1 MPPCSKSRIAKIR
14 QTNFISTPDM
24 ISPVVWIVFIALVIV
39 LMAIDLGVFNKKAHI
54 PSAKEAIYVTLG
66 WVCLALVFNVFV
78 YFAYENKWLGLGRY
92 RFEEMGGEAAALKF
106 FTGYLLELSLSIDNL
121 FVMAMVFAQFHVP
134 KKYQHRILFWG
145 ILGVL
150 VFRGILITVGVTL
163 VHHFLWLFYFFG
175 LLLLYSAWKMIRH
188 FHEVNPDVNK
198 RTVVRIIRK
207 FYPVSTSYEHGHFFT
222 ILEDGRRAVTPMFV
236 ALMVIETTDVLFA
249 FDSVPAVFAIT
260 TDPFLV
266 FSSNIFAILGLRSL
280 YFVLANVLDRFEYL
294 RYSLVAILFFIG
306 IKLFLIPLK
315 IHIPIGISL
324 GVIGAFLLIGVM
336 VSLSK
341 TKKEDV
347 ENEGE
352 TP

>member
-1 MPPCSKSRIAKIR
+1 
-14 QTNFISTPDM
+14 M
-24 ISPVVWIVFIALVIV
+24 ISPVVWIVFIALVMV

-54 PSAKEAIYVTLG
+54 PSAKEAIYVTFG
-66 WVCLALVFNVFV
+66 WVSLAVILNVFV
-78 YFAYENKWLGLGRY
+78 YFAYENNWFELGRY
-92 RFEEMGGEAAALKF
+92 KFEEMRGKEAALKF

-150 VFRGILITVGVTL
+150 VFRGLLITVGVTL
-163 VHHFLWLFYFFG
+163 VHHFIWLFYFFG
-175 LLLLYSAWKMIRH
+175 VLLLYSAWKMLRH
-188 FHEVNPDVNK
+188 FHEEAPDVNK

-222 ILEDGRRAVTPMFV
+222 VLADGRRAVTPMFV

-306 IKLFLIPLK
+306 VKLILIPLK

-324 GVIGAFLLIGVM
+324 GVIGVVLLIGVM
-336 VSLSK
+336 VSLRK
-341 TKKEDV
+341 TMRKDI
-347 ENEGE
+347 ENQGKNS
-352 TP
+352 